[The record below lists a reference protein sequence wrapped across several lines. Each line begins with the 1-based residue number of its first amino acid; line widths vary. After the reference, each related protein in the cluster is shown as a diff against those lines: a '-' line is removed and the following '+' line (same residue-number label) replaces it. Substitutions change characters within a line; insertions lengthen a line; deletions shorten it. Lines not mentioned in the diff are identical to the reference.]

1 MKLLFLLLFAFSKP
15 NEVREFTHIN
25 DNNFIKTEIII
36 MHSQKVIFI
45 PDSLGISQKW
55 NLESIGDDSYKITKG
70 DQEGIISFTRTTA
83 IMRVDENFTY
93 FTNKRMKAILA
104 PKTR

>member
-1 MKLLFLLLFAFSKP
+1 MKLLFLILFAFSKP

-36 MHSQKVIFI
+36 MHSQKSIFI

-55 NLESIGDDSYKITKG
+55 NLESIGDNSYKITKG
-70 DQEGIISFTRTTA
+70 DSEGVISFTRSTA
-83 IMRVDENFTY
+83 IMRVDEKFTY
-93 FTNKRMKAILA
+93 FTNKRMKAILD
-104 PKTR
+104 PKRS